1 MSNALSAARG
11 KSVAVTLV
19 ALCTLIWGWGYVLVG
34 SYLILVWA
42 EWLPGVLD
50 DLLPGELNDLPN
62 RITSIRITTAPVDY
76 VRNEI
81 FWAVFG
87 VLFLMFGIMANLAA
101 LGLFWRKPWG
111 RVVMFVVVVMG
122 ISIVLVPIAI
132 RN

>member
-19 ALCTLIWGWGYVLVG
+19 ALCTLIWGWGYALVG
-34 SYLILVWA
+34 GYLILVWA

-62 RITSIRITTAPVDY
+62 RITSIRITTAPVDF
-76 VRNEI
+76 VRNKI

-87 VLFLMFGIMANLAA
+87 VLFFGVRNHGEPGRSGPLLA
-101 LGLFWRKPWG
+101 
-111 RVVMFVVVVMG
+111 
-122 ISIVLVPIAI
+122 
-132 RN
+132 